1 MKSTIRTLFLLSALL
16 FSACEKDDSIFT
28 ELSIRF
34 VMPDSRPVEKLEIR
48 TDISYFDNI
57 NSGERVPF
65 PAAEQNSATI
75 RLRKGVYTFIVEADA
90 TYSTGEK
97 KILRCTDYNQIPAA
111 MTWVEDSESIVLLL
125 KSICP
130 LSGPFFCRYWRC
142 CPPPLPP
149 SAIRSAYWSV
159 LPFSARRT
167 NGP

>member
-57 NSGERVPF
+57 NSGE
-65 PAAEQNSATI
+65 
-75 RLRKGVYTFIVEADA
+75 
-90 TYSTGEK
+90 K

-125 KSICP
+125 KSI
-130 LSGPFFCRYWRC
+130 
-142 CPPPLPP
+142 
-149 SAIRSAYWSV
+149 
-159 LPFSARRT
+159 
-167 NGP
+167 

>member
-75 RLRKGVYTFIVEADA
+75 RLRTFIVEADA

-125 KSICP
+125 KSI
-130 LSGPFFCRYWRC
+130 
-142 CPPPLPP
+142 
-149 SAIRSAYWSV
+149 
-159 LPFSARRT
+159 
-167 NGP
+167 

>member
-1 MKSTIRTLFLLSALL
+1 MMKSTIRTLFLLSALL

-34 VMPDSRPVEKLEIR
+34 VMPDSRPVESWKYARTSPTSTISTPESGCHFPPPNRTARQYGSAKGFTRSSSKPTRPIR
-48 TDISYFDNI
+48 
-57 NSGERVPF
+57 P
-65 PAAEQNSATI
+65 
-75 RLRKGVYTFIVEADA
+75 
-90 TYSTGEK
+90 EK
-97 KILRCTDYNQIPAA
+97 
-111 MTWVEDSESIVLLL
+111 EDSALHGLQSDSSSNDLGRGQRIDRVVTKIDLTMMKAL
-125 KSICP
+125 
-130 LSGPFFCRYWRC
+130 FCRYWRC

>member
-1 MKSTIRTLFLLSALL
+1 MKSTIRTLFLLSTLL

-75 RLRKGVYTFIVEADA
+75 RLRKGVYTFIVEANA

-125 KSICP
+125 KSI
-130 LSGPFFCRYWRC
+130 
-142 CPPPLPP
+142 
-149 SAIRSAYWSV
+149 
-159 LPFSARRT
+159 
-167 NGP
+167 

>member
-34 VMPDSRPVEKLEIR
+34 VMPDSRPVEKLE
-48 TDISYFDNI
+48 ISYFDNI

-125 KSICP
+125 KSI
-130 LSGPFFCRYWRC
+130 
-142 CPPPLPP
+142 
-149 SAIRSAYWSV
+149 
-159 LPFSARRT
+159 
-167 NGP
+167 

>member
-48 TDISYFDNI
+48 T
-57 NSGERVPF
+57 
-65 PAAEQNSATI
+65 EQNSATI
-75 RLRKGVYTFIVEADA
+75 RLRKGVYTIIVEADA

-97 KILRCTDYNQIPAA
+97 KILRCTDYNQIPVA

-125 KSICP
+125 KSI
-130 LSGPFFCRYWRC
+130 
-142 CPPPLPP
+142 
-149 SAIRSAYWSV
+149 
-159 LPFSARRT
+159 
-167 NGP
+167 

>member
-97 KILRCTDYNQIPAA
+97 KILRGTDYNQSPAA

-125 KSICP
+125 KSI
-130 LSGPFFCRYWRC
+130 
-142 CPPPLPP
+142 
-149 SAIRSAYWSV
+149 
-159 LPFSARRT
+159 
-167 NGP
+167 

>member
-48 TDISYFDNI
+48 TDIS
-57 NSGERVPF
+57 GERAPL

-125 KSICP
+125 KSI
-130 LSGPFFCRYWRC
+130 
-142 CPPPLPP
+142 
-149 SAIRSAYWSV
+149 
-159 LPFSARRT
+159 
-167 NGP
+167 

>member
-1 MKSTIRTLFLLSALL
+1 MMMKSTIRTVSALRTAV
-16 FSACEKDDSIFT
+16 FGREKT
-28 ELSIRF
+28 IRF
-34 VMPDSRPVEKLEIR
+34 SPNCPSVVMPDSRPVEKLEIR

-125 KSICP
+125 KSI
-130 LSGPFFCRYWRC
+130 
-142 CPPPLPP
+142 
-149 SAIRSAYWSV
+149 
-159 LPFSARRT
+159 
-167 NGP
+167 

>member
-75 RLRKGVYTFIVEADA
+75 RLCKGVYTFIV
-90 TYSTGEK
+90 GEK

-125 KSICP
+125 KSI
-130 LSGPFFCRYWRC
+130 
-142 CPPPLPP
+142 
-149 SAIRSAYWSV
+149 
-159 LPFSARRT
+159 
-167 NGP
+167 

>member
-97 KILRCTDYNQIPAA
+97 KILRCTGYNQIPAA

-125 KSICP
+125 KSI
-130 LSGPFFCRYWRC
+130 
-142 CPPPLPP
+142 
-149 SAIRSAYWSV
+149 
-159 LPFSARRT
+159 
-167 NGP
+167 

>member
-90 TYSTGEK
+90 TDATGEK
-97 KILRCTDYNQIPAA
+97 KSLRCTDYNQIPAA

-125 KSICP
+125 KSI
-130 LSGPFFCRYWRC
+130 
-142 CPPPLPP
+142 
-149 SAIRSAYWSV
+149 
-159 LPFSARRT
+159 
-167 NGP
+167 

>member
-34 VMPDSRPVEKLEIR
+34 VMPDS
-48 TDISYFDNI
+48 SYFDNI

-125 KSICP
+125 KSI
-130 LSGPFFCRYWRC
+130 
-142 CPPPLPP
+142 
-149 SAIRSAYWSV
+149 
-159 LPFSARRT
+159 
-167 NGP
+167 